1 MEWTSF
7 KEWCTY
13 EVHEN
18 CPIFKTCLPP
28 LSMYVQDLSNLL
40 SLGVQFQTNAPSPNN
55 NQSIKSKHNQ
65 RVTIICYQVLHSGRL
80 SFSLINPVWLS
91 FDFFSST
98 LISFYQA
105 SLSAFSWVIL
115 LYVQLSKNI
124 TKCLLFTII
133 HIFSTDF
140 ESDCF
145 LCTGPPCM
153 WTTEIK
159 TKTKPSYFTFKL
171 STRSIVR
178 FSPQTMKWYH

>member
-1 MEWTSF
+1 MKSKKIVQF
-7 KEWCTY
+7 SRPASPLCPCTY
-13 EVHEN
+13 K
-18 CPIFKTCLPP
+18 IFPPFCLWGSNFKRMPP
-28 LSMYVQDLSNLL
+28 LQIITNQLKVNIIKGWLLYV
-40 SLGVQFQTNAPSPNN
+40 
-55 NQSIKSKHNQ
+55 IKSF
-65 RVTIICYQVLHSGRL
+65 IQVGFRFH
-80 SFSLINPVWLS
+80 SLILS
-91 FDFFSST
+91 GFPLT
-98 LISFYQA
+98 SFYQA

-159 TKTKPSYFTFKL
+159 TKIKPSYFTFKL